1 MNIEKELLNSE
12 ILDGETYYKV
22 SPQKSKLEE
31 LADRAYA
38 QLSADLEIGKE
49 YEGIVKDIFIEE
61 TNYTKLVIS
70 YEVDDNGISKNVA
83 DTYTFGG
90 EYDEWYMTQL
100 VKFIQQVD
108 NLYKNDINWSSVSTI
123 CDSLK
128 FLIGSPITIRQVLN
142 SKGNR
147 KNEVQI
153 HKSFE
158 RRI

>member
-1 MNIEKELLNSE
+1 MNIEQE
-12 ILDGETYYKV
+12 ILNGETYYKV
-22 SPQKSKLEE
+22 SPQKSKFEE

-70 YEVDDNGISKNVA
+70 YEVDDDGISKNVA

-108 NLYKNDINWSSVSTI
+108 NLYKNDIKWTSVSTI

-128 FLIGSPITIRQVLN
+128 FLIGSPVTIIQVIN

-147 KNEVQI
+147 KNVI
-153 HKSFE
+153 KIYKSFE

>member
-1 MNIEKELLNSE
+1 MNIEQE
-12 ILDGETYYKV
+12 ILNGETYYKI
-22 SPQKSKLEE
+22 SPQKSKFEE

-38 QLSADLEIGKE
+38 QLSAALEIGKE
-49 YEGIVKDIFIEE
+49 YDGIVKDIFIEE

-70 YEVDDNGISKNVA
+70 YEVDDDGISKNVA

-90 EYDEWYMTQL
+90 EYDEWYITKLVQL
-100 VKFIQQVD
+100 IQQIN
-108 NLYKNDINWSSVSTI
+108 NLYKNDINWTSVSTI

-128 FLIGSPITIRQVLN
+128 FLIGSPVTISQVLN

-147 KNEVQI
+147 KNEVKI
-153 HKSFE
+153 YKSFE

>member
-1 MNIEKELLNSE
+1 MNIQKELLNSE
-12 ILDGETYYKV
+12 ILNGETYYKV
-22 SPQKSKLEE
+22 SPQKSKFEE

-38 QLSADLEIGKE
+38 LLSADLEIGKE

-70 YEVDDNGISKNVA
+70 YEVDDDGISKNVA

-90 EYDEWYMTQL
+90 EYDEWYITKLVQL
-100 VKFIQQVD
+100 IQQIN
-108 NLYKNDINWSSVSTI
+108 NLYKNDINWTSVSTI

-128 FLIGSPITIRQVLN
+128 FLIGSPVTISQVLN

-147 KNEVQI
+147 KNEVKI
-153 HKSFE
+153 YKSFE

>member
-1 MNIEKELLNSE
+1 MNIEQE
-12 ILDGETYYKV
+12 ILNGETYYKI
-22 SPQKSKLEE
+22 SPQKSKFEE

-49 YEGIVKDIFIEE
+49 YDGIVKDIFIEE

-70 YEVDDNGISKNVA
+70 YEVDDDGISKNVA

-90 EYDEWYMTQL
+90 EYDEWYITKLVQL
-100 VKFIQQVD
+100 IQQIN
-108 NLYKNDINWSSVSTI
+108 NLYKNDINWTSVSTI

-128 FLIGSPITIRQVLN
+128 FLIGSPVTISQVLN

-147 KNEVQI
+147 KNEVKI
-153 HKSFE
+153 YKSFE

>member
-1 MNIEKELLNSE
+1 MNIEQE
-12 ILDGETYYKV
+12 ILNGETYYKV
-22 SPQKSKLEE
+22 SPQKSQIEE

-38 QLSADLEIGKE
+38 KLSDDLEIGKE

-108 NLYKNDINWSSVSTI
+108 NLYKNDIKWTSVSTI

-128 FLIGSPITIRQVLN
+128 FLIGSPVTISQVLN

-147 KNEVQI
+147 KNEI
-153 HKSFE
+153 KINKSFE

>member
-1 MNIEKELLNSE
+1 MNIEQE
-12 ILDGETYYKV
+12 ILNGETYYKV
-22 SPQKSKLEE
+22 SPQKSKFEE

-70 YEVDDNGISKNVA
+70 YEVDDDGISKNVA

-90 EYDEWYMTQL
+90 EYDEWYITKLVQL
-100 VKFIQQVD
+100 IQQIN
-108 NLYKNDINWSSVSTI
+108 NLYKNDINWTSVSTI

-128 FLIGSPITIRQVLN
+128 FLIGSPVTIIQVIN

-147 KNEVQI
+147 KNEVKI

>member
-1 MNIEKELLNSE
+1 MNIEQE
-12 ILDGETYYKV
+12 ILNGETYYKV
-22 SPQKSKLEE
+22 SPQKSQIEE

-38 QLSADLEIGKE
+38 KLSDDLEIGKE
-49 YEGIVKDIFIEE
+49 YDGIVKDIFIEE

>member
-1 MNIEKELLNSE
+1 MINIEQE
-12 ILDGETYYKV
+12 ILNGETYYKV
-22 SPQKSKLEE
+22 SPQKSKFEE

-70 YEVDDNGISKNVA
+70 YEVDDDGISKNVA

-90 EYDEWYMTQL
+90 EYDEWYITKLVQL
-100 VKFIQQVD
+100 IQQIN
-108 NLYKNDINWSSVSTI
+108 NLYKNDINWTSVSTI

-128 FLIGSPITIRQVLN
+128 FLIGSPVTISQVLN

-147 KNEVQI
+147 KNEVKI
-153 HKSFE
+153 YKSFE

>member
-1 MNIEKELLNSE
+1 MNIEQE
-12 ILDGETYYKV
+12 ILNGETYYKI
-22 SPQKSKLEE
+22 SPQKSKFEE

-70 YEVDDNGISKNVA
+70 YEVDDDGISKNVA

-90 EYDEWYMTQL
+90 EYDEWYITKLVQL
-100 VKFIQQVD
+100 IQQIN
-108 NLYKNDINWSSVSTI
+108 NLYKNDINWTSVSTI

-128 FLIGSPITIRQVLN
+128 FLIGSPVTISQVLN

>member
-1 MNIEKELLNSE
+1 MNIQKELLNSE
-12 ILDGETYYKV
+12 ILNGETYYKV
-22 SPQKSKLEE
+22 SPQKSKFDE

-70 YEVDDNGISKNVA
+70 YEVDDDGISKNVA

-90 EYDEWYMTQL
+90 EYDEWYITKLVQL
-100 VKFIQQVD
+100 IQQIN
-108 NLYKNDINWSSVSTI
+108 NLYKNDIKWTSVSTI

-128 FLIGSPITIRQVLN
+128 FLIGSPVTIIQVIN

-147 KNEVQI
+147 KNEVKI

>member
-1 MNIEKELLNSE
+1 MMNIEQE
-12 ILDGETYYKV
+12 ILNGETYYKV
-22 SPQKSKLEE
+22 SPQKSKFEE

-70 YEVDDNGISKNVA
+70 YEVDDDGISKNVA

-90 EYDEWYMTQL
+90 EYDEWYITKLVQL
-100 VKFIQQVD
+100 IQQIN
-108 NLYKNDINWSSVSTI
+108 NLYKNDINWTSVSTI

-128 FLIGSPITIRQVLN
+128 FLIGSPVTISQVLN

>member
-1 MNIEKELLNSE
+1 MNIEQE
-12 ILDGETYYKV
+12 ILNGETYYKV
-22 SPQKSKLEE
+22 SPQKSQIEE

-38 QLSADLEIGKE
+38 KLSDDLEIGKE
-49 YEGIVKDIFIEE
+49 YDGIVKDIFIEE

-108 NLYKNDINWSSVSTI
+108 NLYKNDIKWTSVSTI

-128 FLIGSPITIRQVLN
+128 FLIGSPVTIIQVIN

-147 KNEVQI
+147 KNVI
-153 HKSFE
+153 KIYKSFE

>member
-1 MNIEKELLNSE
+1 MNIEQE
-12 ILDGETYYKV
+12 ILNGETYYKV
-22 SPQKSKLEE
+22 SPQKSKFEE

-70 YEVDDNGISKNVA
+70 YEVDDDGISKKVA

-90 EYDEWYMTQL
+90 EYDEWYITKLVQL
-100 VKFIQQVD
+100 IQQIN
-108 NLYKNDINWSSVSTI
+108 NLYKNDINWTSVSTI

-128 FLIGSPITIRQVLN
+128 FLIGSPVTISQVLN

-147 KNEVQI
+147 KNEVKI
-153 HKSFE
+153 YKSFE

>member
-1 MNIEKELLNSE
+1 MNIEQE
-12 ILDGETYYKV
+12 ILNGETYYKV
-22 SPQKSKLEE
+22 SPQKSKFEE

-70 YEVDDNGISKNVA
+70 YEVDDDGISKNVA

-90 EYDEWYMTQL
+90 EYDEWYITKLVQL
-100 VKFIQQVD
+100 IQQIN
-108 NLYKNDINWSSVSTI
+108 NLYKNDINWTSVSTI

-128 FLIGSPITIRQVLN
+128 FLIGSPVTISQVLN

>member
-1 MNIEKELLNSE
+1 MNIEKDLLNSE

-22 SPQKSKLEE
+22 SPQKSKFEE

-38 QLSADLEIGKE
+38 KLSADLEIGKE
-49 YEGIVKDIFIEE
+49 YDGIVKDIFVEE
-61 TNYTKLVIS
+61 TNYPKLIIS
-70 YEVDDNGISKNVA
+70 YEVDDDGISKNVA

-128 FLIGSPITIRQVLN
+128 FLIGSPVTIIQVIN

-147 KNEVQI
+147 KNEI
-153 HKSFE
+153 KINKSFE

>member
-1 MNIEKELLNSE
+1 MNIEQE
-12 ILDGETYYKV
+12 ILNGETYYKV
-22 SPQKSKLEE
+22 SPQKSQIEE

-38 QLSADLEIGKE
+38 KLSADLEIGKE

-108 NLYKNDINWSSVSTI
+108 NLYKNDIKWTSVSTI

-128 FLIGSPITIRQVLN
+128 FLIGSPVTISQVLN

-147 KNEVQI
+147 KNKVQI